1 MVQGE
6 IPLEGS
12 AMSVVT
18 VRWVSADGAAHIA
31 QGDATF
37 AAPEDAVWSWIDVTS
52 PSEQMLADL
61 GTSHG
66 LHALAL
72 EDTRHAQL
80 RPKLDAYGDW
90 LFLVWITPRHP
101 QGDGLV
107 TEELDVFVGRSTLIT
122 VHEGECPG
130 IEKVSADLEH
140 SMHSGPDWL
149 LHAIIDRLVDDTLPL
164 IDEVGEQLETIEDAM
179 LDDSPRQDDLRDL
192 HTVRRRLVRLHRIV
206 APERDVLRS
215 LARESDIISEDAYRY
230 FQDVGDHVARAQ
242 DAIETYQD
250 VGASVMDVYL
260 SAQSNR
266 MNEIMKQL
274 TVVATIFMPLTLIS
288 GIYGMNVLVGMWP
301 PPLAPWSF
309 SAVIAVMALIAV
321 AMAVFFRKR
330 NWW

>member
-1 MVQGE
+1 MFLGA
-6 IPLEGS
+6 IPREGS
-12 AMSVVT
+12 AMSAVT
-18 VRWVSADGAAHIA
+18 VRWVSADGTAHLA
-31 QGDATF
+31 EGDTAI
-37 AAPEDAVWSWIDVTS
+37 AAPAEAVWSWIDLTS
-52 PSEQMLADL
+52 PSEETLKLL
-61 GTSHG
+61 GEHHG

-72 EDTRHAQL
+72 EDTRHDQL
-80 RPKLDAYGDW
+80 RPKLDAYGEW

-101 QGDGLV
+101 DGDGLT
-107 TEELDVFVGRSTLIT
+107 TEELDVFVGRTTLIT
-122 VHEGECPG
+122 VHNAACTG
-130 IEKVSADLEH
+130 IDKVASDLAH

-164 IDEVGEQLETIEDAM
+164 IDQVGEQLETIEDAM

-288 GIYGMNVLVGMWP
+288 GIYGMNVLAGMWP

-309 SAVIAVMALIAV
+309 AAVIAVMGVIAIT
-321 AMAVFFRKR
+321 MAVFFRKR